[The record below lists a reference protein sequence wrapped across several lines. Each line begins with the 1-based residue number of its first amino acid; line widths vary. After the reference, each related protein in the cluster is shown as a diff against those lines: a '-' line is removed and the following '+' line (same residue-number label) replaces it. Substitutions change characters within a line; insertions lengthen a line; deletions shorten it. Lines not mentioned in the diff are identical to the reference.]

1 MAYGLFTYQGW
12 NPCPLHWQE
21 DSWPLSLQGSP
32 HDLSEKTVVTGSLP
46 CLTPSYGFPFK
57 SSMVWVPALLAPIT
71 LFIKNKTR
79 SVRPFN
85 FVCACSVRSN
95 SLWPHELQPTRLLHP
110 WDFPGKNTEV
120 GCHFLLQGIFLTQGL
135 NLCLLHW
142 QSNSWPLC
150 HLGSQGHHHL
160 SIMSFNKIYISENL
174 LSIILSSWNFKMTNA
189 HIF

>member
-142 QSNSWPLC
+142 QGDS
-150 HLGSQGHHHL
+150 L
-160 SIMSFNKIYISENL
+160 SLTTRE
-174 LSIILSSWNFKMTNA
+174 A
-189 HIF
+189 HIYTHTHTNVCVYI